1 MPCSGQNHRQQLF
14 TMASKEAMQAKTV
27 EFSKN
32 ARSGNNYNIK
42 KQFAEPIKKPIENTI
57 SKLLVL

>member
-1 MPCSGQNHRQQLF
+1 MSVELFQFKGVDNCS
-14 TMASKEAMQAKTV
+14 SKEAMQAKTV

-42 KQFAEPIKKPIENTI
+42 KQFAEPIKKPMQATLN
-57 SKLLVL
+57 